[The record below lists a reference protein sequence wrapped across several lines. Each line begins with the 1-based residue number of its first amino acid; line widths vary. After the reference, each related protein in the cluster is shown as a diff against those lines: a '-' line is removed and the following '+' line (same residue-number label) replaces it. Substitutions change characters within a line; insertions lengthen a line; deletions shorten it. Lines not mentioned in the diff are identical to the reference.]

1 MQDNDHALVSITCF
15 KKVADEFK
23 QKARENKF
31 AVRDFAYDEEQLKSG
46 EALIKFQCITF
57 TSVMISGKNELT
69 KLHTDKKKQ
78 FGPLV
83 RWLKVNF
90 GECFTAWIHVKV
102 RLNIQQLKR
111 GSILLFPF
119 QALRVFVESVLRF
132 GLPVNFQGMV
142 LNPQRKQVKKLRET
156 LNDLYL
162 HLDSAAGLGGGEEI
176 PGNEIITECCHHII
190 VLHFRIGRIWSG
202 GILSLRVL

>member
-1 MQDNDHALVSITCF
+1 MKDNDHALVSLTCF

-23 QKARENKF
+23 QRARENKF
-31 AVRDFAYDEEQLKSG
+31 VVRDFAYDEEQLK
-46 EALIKFQCITF
+46 
-57 TSVMISGKNELT
+57 SGKNELT

-102 RLNIQQLKR
+102 KADNINSC
-111 GSILLFPF
+111 SITIF

-142 LNPQRKQVKKLRET
+142 LAPQRKQVKKLRET

-162 HLDSAAGLGGGEEI
+162 HLDSAAGLGGGEEL
-176 PGNEIITECCHHII
+176 PTGEDT
-190 VLHFRIGRIWSG
+190 S
-202 GILSLRVL
+202 